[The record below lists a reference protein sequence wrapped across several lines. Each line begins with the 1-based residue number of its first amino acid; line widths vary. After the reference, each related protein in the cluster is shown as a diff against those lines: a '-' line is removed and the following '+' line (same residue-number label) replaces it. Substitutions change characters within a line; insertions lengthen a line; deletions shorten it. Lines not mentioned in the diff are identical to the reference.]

1 MSITVKL
8 SKTVEDLQNAA
19 GIAAEK
25 NKSQPKVQTRLSHS
39 SQCELQCIKY
49 STLLII
55 YFVPPNSLY
64 VLHVTIL

>member
-25 NKSQPKVQTRLSHS
+25 SKSQPKVQTRLSHS
-39 SQCELQCIKY
+39 SQCELQCISKY
-49 STLLII
+49 SMLLII
-55 YFVPPNSLY
+55 YFVPPNL
-64 VLHVTIL
+64 L